1 MPQQVIAC
9 VDACTVPLALIAKAH
24 VVITDPPYSRHVHA
38 NITSAGTTGDKSR
51 GYHKQELAFGHLTPR
66 LRHFIARCAMTVPG
80 WSLVFSDIE
89 SAHVW
94 RHALTA
100 AAVFKYGGK
109 FGKRACVRTIPVIGD
124 PPEFDFDAEPAGY
137 VGALPWV
144 RWSQP
149 QKSGDRPTQGA
160 ELVTHAWGGA
170 GRMRWWGPGS
180 LVEYDAK
187 ALRGSDKHRTQK
199 PLRLM
204 LQMVSWYS
212 APGETVFDPCAGR
225 GTTGQACR
233 LLDREFWG
241 CECDPEE
248 AARAAARLA
257 GELSRDDLREA
268 KAFAAEQRDEALAV
282 LALPRTVH
290 PRTGK
295 FTDEQTRARAT
306 RRIEDADR
314 VAGKIAALAA

>member
-1 MPQQVIAC
+1 MTQQVVAC
-9 VDACTVPLALIAKAH
+9 VDACSVPLALVARAH
-24 VVITDPPYSRHVHA
+24 VMITDPPYSRHVHA
-38 NITSAGTTGDKSR
+38 NITSAGTMGDKSR
-51 GYHKQELAFGHLTPR
+51 GWHRQDLGFEHLTPR

-100 AAVFKYGGK
+100 AAKIA
-109 FGKRACVRTIPVIGD
+109 KRACVRTVPVVGD
-124 PPEFDFDAEPAGY
+124 PPELDVDDPGY
-137 VGALPWV
+137 AGALPWV

-187 ALRGSDKHRTQK
+187 ALRGAEKHRTQK
-199 PLRLM
+199 PLRLL

-241 CECDPEE
+241 CELDPEE
-248 AARAAARLA
+248 ASRAATRLA
-257 GELSRDDLREA
+257 GALSRDDLREA
-268 KAFAAEQRDEALAV
+268 TAFAADQRAEGLAV

-314 VAGKIAALAA
+314 VAGKLAALAA

>member
-1 MPQQVIAC
+1 MTQQVVVCI
-9 VDACTVPLALIAKAH
+9 DACSVPFELVARAH
-24 VVITDPPYSRHVHA
+24 VQITDPPYSRHVHA

-51 GYHKQELAFGHLTPR
+51 GWHRQELEFGHLTPA
-66 LRHFIARCAMTVPG
+66 LRRRIARNAVTVPG
-80 WSLVFSDIE
+80 WSLIFSDFE
-89 SAHVW
+89 SSHLW

-100 AAVFKYGGK
+100 AALVKGGAK
-109 FGKRACVRTIPVIGD
+109 LAGRVLVRTIPAIGD
-124 PPEFDFDAEPAGY
+124 PPELDVDDPGY
-137 VGALPWV
+137 AGALPWV

-160 ELVTHAWGGA
+160 ELVTHAWGGG

-180 LVEYDAK
+180 LTEYDAK

-241 CECDPEE
+241 CELDPEE
-248 AARAAARLA
+248 CRRAAARLA
-257 GELSRDDLREA
+257 GALSPADLREA
-268 KAFAAEQRDEALAV
+268 KAFVEEQRVEALAV
-282 LALPRTVH
+282 LALPRTRH
-290 PRTGK
+290 PKTGK

-306 RRIEDADR
+306 RRIADADT

>member
-1 MPQQVIAC
+1 VTQQVIAC
-9 VDACTVPLALIAKAH
+9 VDACTVPFALVARAH
-24 VVITDPPYSRHVHA
+24 VQITDPPYSRHVHA

-51 GYHKQELAFGHLTPR
+51 GYHKQELAFGHLTPK
-66 LRHFIARCAMTVPG
+66 LRRHIARCAATVAG
-80 WSLVFSDIE
+80 WSLIFSDIE
-89 SAHVW
+89 SAHLW
-94 RHALTA
+94 RFALTA
-100 AAVFKYGGK
+100 AAAQVIRTVPH
-109 FGKRACVRTIPVIGD
+109 FGSGAHVT
-124 PPEFDFDAEPAGY
+124 PADYSCDEEGNDNMPGY
-137 VGALPWV
+137 AGALPWV

-160 ELVTHAWGGA
+160 ELVTHAWGGK
-170 GRMRWWGPGS
+170 GRKRWYGPGS
-180 LVEYDAK
+180 LVSYDAK

-204 LQMVSWYS
+204 LQMVSWFS

-241 CECDPEE
+241 CELDPEE
-248 AARAAARLA
+248 CARAAARLA
-257 GELSRDDLREA
+257 GVLSDADRREA
-268 KAFAAEQRDEALAV
+268 RAFAEEQRSEALAV

-290 PRTGK
+290 PKTGK

-306 RRIEDADR
+306 RRLSDADH
-314 VAGKIAALAA
+314 VAGRIATLAA